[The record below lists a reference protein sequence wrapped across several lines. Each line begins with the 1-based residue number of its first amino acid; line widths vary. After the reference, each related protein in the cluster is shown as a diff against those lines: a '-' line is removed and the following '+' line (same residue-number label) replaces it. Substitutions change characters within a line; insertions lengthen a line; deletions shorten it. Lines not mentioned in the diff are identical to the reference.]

1 MKSEPHV
8 DDPKELQTILLFS
21 LKSLWGDLEPHS
33 CMLQVEKKGT
43 VLVVRCPS
51 ESVAAVRA
59 ALTLVTPP
67 PYLEST
73 LYRFDVAEI
82 QPTSS

>member
-1 MKSEPHV
+1 MILGNSK
-8 DDPKELQTILLFS
+8 TILTCS

-33 CMLQVEKKGT
+33 CMIQVIKDETKQGL
-43 VLVVRCPS
+43 LVVRCRTDS
-51 ESVAAVRA
+51 MAAVRA

-73 LYRFDVAEI
+73 LYRFDVIEV
-82 QPTSS
+82 QESN